1 MDRRGNSNVGYRI
14 YDYYEVGRSAIIGG
28 AESTG
33 VYASDLGNRSLT
45 WETTTEFN
53 VGVDLG
59 ILNNRFKLTAEY
71 FKRKITDLLVTNKPL
86 PFYNE
91 INKIAG
97 NIGST
102 QSQGVEITVNT
113 VNIVTKDFEWDTT
126 LTLSHYNDRWLTRD
140 PNWKP
145 KPYEKENDPIRAWW
159 EYEALGILQPGRKSS
174 GRSKKTWF
182 RV

>member
-1 MDRRGNSNVGYRI
+1 M
-14 YDYYEVGRSAIIGG
+14 
-28 AESTG
+28 
-33 VYASDLGNRSLT
+33 GNRSLT

-59 ILNNRFKLTAEY
+59 IFNNRFKLTAEY

-145 KPYEKENDPIRAWW
+145 KPYEKENDPHLPILRFHRGLSTSSYPEPSLFERPGMMKLKDRDGNGVLGEIGRAH
-159 EYEALGILQPGRKSS
+159 
-174 GRSKKTWF
+174 
-182 RV
+182 V

>member
-1 MDRRGNSNVGYRI
+1 M
-14 YDYYEVGRSAIIGG
+14 GRSAIIGG

-59 ILNNRFKLTAEY
+59 IFNNRFKLTAEY

-145 KPYEKENDPIRAWW
+145 KPYELSLIHISEPTRRTPISYAVFC
-159 EYEALGILQPGRKSS
+159 L
-174 GRSKKTWF
+174 KKKKKYIIHISEPTH
-182 RV
+182 